1 MNPSL
6 RLAAKDLKIE
16 LRSKEMLSAMFL
28 FSLLMVLAFRFA
40 FDDSMSSGSL
50 QMEDLASSALWIC
63 FSFAA
68 IVGMHT
74 SFAKEKDRETLEGL
88 LLCPVDRGAIFLGK
102 TLSNLVLVFIV
113 DILSIAFFALF
124 FSYDFNGNASSV
136 IGIAFLGTLT
146 LVLVGTLVAAISV
159 NSRAREVLLPILLIP
174 LIAFTVIIP
183 SVSATK
189 KAIAGDLTESVGE
202 MQSIAAFAV
211 VFGAIGYL
219 TIDYVLEG

>member
-1 MNPSL
+1 MIPSL
-6 RLAAKDLKIE
+6 QIAAKDLKIE

-40 FDDSMSSGSL
+40 FDDSVSSGSL

-124 FSYDFNGNASSV
+124 FSYDFNGNTGAV
-136 IGIAFLGTLT
+136 VVLAFLGTLT

-202 MQSIAAFAV
+202 MQSIAAFAI

>member
-1 MNPSL
+1 MRPSISVAL
-6 RLAAKDLKIE
+6 KDLKVE

-28 FSLLMVLAFRFA
+28 FALLMVLAFRFA
-40 FDDSMSSGSL
+40 FDESTAAGAL
-50 QMEDLASSALWIC
+50 PMEDLASSALWIC

-88 LLCPVDRGAIFLGK
+88 LLCPVDRGAIYLGK
-102 TLSNLVLVFIV
+102 ALSNLVLVFIV
-113 DILSIAFFALF
+113 DVLSIAFFALF
-124 FSYDFNGNASSV
+124 FSYDFNGHSGAV
-136 IGIAFLGTLT
+136 IAIAFLGTLT

-183 SVSATK
+183 SVAATR
-189 KAIAGDLTESVGE
+189 KAISGDLAESIGE
-202 MQSIAAFAV
+202 IQSIAAFAV

>member
-1 MNPSL
+1 MRAFL
-6 RLAAKDLKIE
+6 QIAAKDLKIE

-28 FSLLMVLAFRFA
+28 FALLMVLAFRFA
-40 FDDSMSSGSL
+40 FDQSIGSGSVAL
-50 QMEDLASSALWIC
+50 SDLASAALWIC

-88 LLCPVDRGAIFLGK
+88 LLCPVDRSAIFLGK
-102 TLSNLVLVFIV
+102 ALSNLVLVFTV
-113 DILSIAFFALF
+113 DILSILFFALF
-124 FSYDFNGNASSV
+124 FSYDFNGKAAEV
-136 IGIAFLGTLT
+136 IAIAFLGTVA

-174 LIAFTVIIP
+174 LIAFSVIIP
-183 SVSATK
+183 CVSATRN
-189 KAIAGDLTESVGE
+189 AINGQLAESVGE
-202 MQSIAAFAV
+202 IQSIAAFAV
-211 VFGAIGYL
+211 IFGAVGYL